1 MLLSIRRLLSCAAPR
16 SRLLRKRG
24 KAMLKFCFGLI
35 VLIGAITF
43 AAIQLADNPGR
54 ISIDWL
60 GYHIDTYFGVALL
73 AMLVG
78 LWLLLFVFRLFRGIV
93 GLPGGFFDRRATRRR
108 DEGVSALSLG
118 MAAISAGDAE
128 EARKQARKA
137 EKLLNDPAKTRLLSA
152 QAAALGGDSEAA
164 GRYFDA
170 LTENPETRFVGLVG
184 KLRQAL
190 EAGDRDEALPLA
202 RRARDLRPDSGFV
215 ARTLFTLET
224 GAEDWDGAQKTLFD
238 AVRRDLIPEDEAK
251 HYRVAIDMERARLQQ
266 EAGDLGGAADFALR
280 VLAVEPSF
288 PPAVQIAVEA
298 EQGKGRDRK
307 AQRLLEDA
315 WSASPH
321 PALAKLYA
329 GLWPNDDPAE
339 RLKRIQK
346 LTGGQADSL
355 AGRLAVAEAA
365 IAAELWGVARSALDA
380 IPEAERSA
388 GVFRL
393 LAYMA
398 QAEHRDAAQARGF
411 LERAG
416 NAPADPAWTCSDC
429 GATSGNW
436 TVSCGN
442 CGHFATLTWKQPP
455 RVSALV
461 APPETDIV
469 PAPTLIETSAPAEAS
484 DPAEVAVGEPVG
496 SARPDEPSGDAPN
509 PEDVVRRLA

>member
-1 MLLSIRRLLSCAAPR
+1 MLR
-16 SRLLRKRG
+16 
-24 KAMLKFCFGLI
+24 FCFGLI
-35 VLIGAITF
+35 ILIGAVTF

-73 AMLVG
+73 AMLAG
-78 LWLLLFVFRLFRGIV
+78 LWVLLVIYRLFRGIV
-93 GLPGGFFDRRATRRR
+93 GLPGGFFDRRAARRR
-108 DEGVSALSLG
+108 DEGVNALSLG
-118 MAAISAGDAE
+118 MAAIAAGDAE
-128 EARKQARKA
+128 EARKQARRA
-137 EKLLNDPAKTRLLSA
+137 EKLLNDPSKTQLLSA

-170 LTENPETRFVGLVG
+170 LTESPETRFVGLVG

-190 EAGDRDEALPLA
+190 EAGDRDEALTLA
-202 RRARDLRPDSGFV
+202 LRARDLRPDSGFV
-215 ARTLFTLET
+215 ARTLFKLET
-224 GAEDWDGAQKTLFD
+224 GFEDWDGAQKTLFD

-251 HYRVAIDMERARLQQ
+251 RYRVAIDMERARLKQ
-266 EAGDLGGAADFALR
+266 EAGDLGGAADFALK

-288 PPAVQIAVEA
+288 PPAVQIAVES
-298 EQGKGRDRK
+298 ERVKGRDKK
-307 AQRLLEDA
+307 AQRLLEEA
-315 WSASPH
+315 WSAAPH

-329 GLWPNDDPAE
+329 GLWPDDDPAQ

-346 LTGGQADSL
+346 LTEGTADGL

-365 IAAELWGVARSALDA
+365 IAAELWGVARAVLEA
-380 IPEAERSA
+380 IPEVERSA

-398 QAEHRDAAQARGF
+398 QAERGDAAQARSF

-416 NAPADPAWTCSDC
+416 SAPADPAWTCSDC
-429 GATSGNW
+429 GATSGSW

-461 APPETDIV
+461 VLPEADIV
-469 PAPTLIETSAPAEAS
+469 PGAPALLDTSPAAEPPAPAE
-484 DPAEVAVGEPVG
+484 VVVGEQMEAG
-496 SARPDEPSGDAPN
+496 RPDKPSGDEPN

>member
-1 MLLSIRRLLSCAAPR
+1 
-16 SRLLRKRG
+16 
-24 KAMLKFCFGLI
+24 MLKFCFGLI
-35 VLIGAITF
+35 ILVGAITF
-43 AAIQLADNPGR
+43 AAIQLADNPGQ

-73 AMLVG
+73 ALLAC
-78 LWLLLFVFRLFRGIV
+78 LWLLLVVYRLFRGIV
-93 GLPGGFFDRRATRRR
+93 GLPGGFFDRRAERRR
-108 DEGVSALSLG
+108 DEGVNALSLG
-118 MAAISAGDAE
+118 MAAIAAGDAE
-128 EARKQARKA
+128 EARKQAKRA
-137 EKLLNDPAKTRLLSA
+137 EKLLNDPSKTRLLSA

-170 LTENPETRFVGLVG
+170 LTESPETRFVGLVG

-190 EAGDRDEALPLA
+190 DAGDRDEALTLA
-202 RRARDLRPDSGFV
+202 LRARDLRPDSGFV

-238 AVRRDLIPEDEAK
+238 AVRRDLIPEGEAK
-251 HYRVAIDMERARLQQ
+251 RYRMAIDMERARLKQ

-280 VLAVEPSF
+280 ALAVEPAF
-288 PPAVQIAVEA
+288 PPAVQVAVEA
-298 EQGKGRDRK
+298 EQVKGRDKK

-315 WSASPH
+315 WSAAPH
-321 PALAKLYA
+321 PTFAKLYA
-329 GLWPNDDPAE
+329 GLWPDDDPAQ

-346 LTGGQADSL
+346 LTDRLADGL

-365 IAAELWGVARSALDA
+365 IAAELWGVARAALEA
-380 IPEAERSA
+380 IPDAERSA
-388 GVFRL
+388 SVFRL

-398 QAEHRDAAQARGF
+398 QAERGDAAQARGF
-411 LERAG
+411 LERAS

-429 GATSGNW
+429 GATSGSW

-461 APPETDIV
+461 VLPESDIV
-469 PAPTLIETSAPAEAS
+469 PAPALIETSVPAEAPAPAEA
-484 DPAEVAVGEPVG
+484 VVGENVASG
-496 SARPDEPSGDAPN
+496 RPDEPSGDEPN

>member
-1 MLLSIRRLLSCAAPR
+1 
-16 SRLLRKRG
+16 
-24 KAMLKFCFGLI
+24 MLKFCFGLI
-35 VLIGAITF
+35 ILVGAITF
-43 AAIQLADNPGR
+43 AAIQLADNPGQ

-73 AMLVG
+73 VMLAG
-78 LWLLLFVFRLFRGIV
+78 LWVLLVFYRLFRGIV
-93 GLPGGFFDRRATRRR
+93 GLPGGFFDRRAERRR
-108 DEGVSALSLG
+108 DEGVNALSLG
-118 MAAISAGDAE
+118 MAAIAAGDAE
-128 EARKQARKA
+128 EARKQAKRA
-137 EKLLNDPAKTRLLSA
+137 EKLLDDPSKTRLLSA

-170 LTENPETRFVGLVG
+170 LTESPETRFVGLVG

-190 EAGDRDEALPLA
+190 DAGDREEALTLA
-202 RRARDLRPDSGFV
+202 LRARDLRPDSGFV

-238 AVRRDLIPEDEAK
+238 AVRRDLIPEGEAK
-251 HYRVAIDMERARLQQ
+251 RYRMAIDMERARLKK

-280 VLAVEPSF
+280 ALAVEPAF
-288 PPAVQIAVEA
+288 PPAVQVAVEA
-298 EQGKGRDRK
+298 EQVKGRDKK

-315 WSASPH
+315 WSAAPH
-321 PALAKLYA
+321 PTFAKLYA
-329 GLWPNDDPAE
+329 GLWPDDDPAQ

-346 LTGGQADSL
+346 LTDRQADGL

-365 IAAELWGVARSALDA
+365 IAAELWGVARAALEA
-380 IPEAERSA
+380 IPDAERSA
-388 GVFRL
+388 SVFRL

-398 QAEHRDAAQARGF
+398 QAERGDAAQARGL
-411 LERAG
+411 LERAS

-429 GATSGNW
+429 GATSGSW

-461 APPETDIV
+461 VLPESDIV
-469 PAPTLIETSAPAEAS
+469 PAPALIETSAPAEAPA
-484 DPAEVAVGEPVG
+484 PAEAVVGEKAALDG
-496 SARPDEPSGDAPN
+496 ADEPSGDEPN

>member
-1 MLLSIRRLLSCAAPR
+1 
-16 SRLLRKRG
+16 
-24 KAMLKFCFGLI
+24 MLKFCFGLF
-35 VLIGAITF
+35 VLIGAVTF

-73 AMLVG
+73 AILAG
-78 LWLLLFVFRLFRGIV
+78 LWVLFIVYRLFRGIV
-93 GLPGGFFDRRATRRR
+93 GLPGGFFDRRAARRR
-108 DEGVSALSLG
+108 DDGVNALSLG
-118 MAAISAGDAE
+118 MAAIAAGDAE
-128 EARKQARKA
+128 EARKQAKRA
-137 EKLLNDPAKTRLLSA
+137 EKLLDDPSKTRLLSA

-170 LTENPETRFVGLVG
+170 LTESPETRFVGLVG

-190 EAGDRDEALPLA
+190 EADDRDEALPLA
-202 RRARDLRPDSGFV
+202 LRARDLRPDSGFV

-224 GAEDWDGAQKTLFD
+224 GAADWDGAQKTLFD
-238 AVRRDLIPEDEAK
+238 AVRRDLIPEAEAK
-251 HYRVAIDMERARLQQ
+251 RYRMAIDMERARLKQ
-266 EAGDLGGAADFALR
+266 EAGELADAADFAARALT
-280 VLAVEPSF
+280 VEPAF
-288 PPAVQIAVEA
+288 PPAVQIVVEA
-298 EQGKGRDRK
+298 ERIKGRDKK

-315 WSASPH
+315 WSAAPH

-329 GLWPNDDPAE
+329 GLWPDDDPAQ

-346 LTGGQADSL
+346 LTDGKPGGL
-355 AGRLAVAEAA
+355 TGRLAIAEAA
-365 IAAELWGVARSALDA
+365 IAAELWGVARTALEGV
-380 IPEAERSA
+380 PETERSA
-388 GVFRL
+388 GAFRL

-398 QAEHRDAAQARGF
+398 QAEHGDAAQARSF
-411 LERAG
+411 LEQAG

-429 GATSGNW
+429 GATSGSW

-461 APPETDIV
+461 VLPETDAELTPS
-469 PAPTLIETSAPAEAS
+469 PALIETPAPVEPPAPAEAVTGKPAAS
-484 DPAEVAVGEPVG
+484 ETPDKPAE
-496 SARPDEPSGDAPN
+496 DQPN